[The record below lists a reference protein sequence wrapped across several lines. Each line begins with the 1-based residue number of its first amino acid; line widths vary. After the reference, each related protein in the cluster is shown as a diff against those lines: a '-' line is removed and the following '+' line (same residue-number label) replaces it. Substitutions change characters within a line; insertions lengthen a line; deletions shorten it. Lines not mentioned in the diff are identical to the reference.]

1 MIYDVTADS
10 AVVRHENLKFYF
22 NIDLGVDPSDWT
34 PPPEG
39 KHGFHLDSLF
49 QLYKHRQTQ
58 NIDSGLIVGGKKL
71 YLFDLEHDPLELI
84 NIANMVPEKVNTM
97 RQLSGKRKES
107 QFYLNLFKP
116 N

>member
-1 MIYDVTADS
+1 MIYDVTEDS

-107 QFYLNLFKP
+107 QFYL
-116 N
+116 